1 MIGSFITRGLVM
13 VLGYAYPAYECYKTV
28 EKNKPEIEQLLFWC
42 QYWILVAFLTV
53 CERAG
58 DAFISW
64 VPMYCEVK
72 LLFFIYL
79 WHPRMKGTTYVY
91 DSFFKPYLAK
101 HENDIDR
108 NLLELRTRAGDIAV
122 LYWQRAASYGQTRV
136 FDILQYVAAQ
146 STPRPRPPPQQQGG
160 RPRQPPSRQNAA
172 PNHQPPTAPPS
183 QPEEPPSPTSSTSS
197 SQYQKEIAE
206 EMASSEVSK
215 SATQAASSSTQSQ
228 AATPNVKSQ
237 AATLNAKNQVA
248 APNTKNQAAGANGKA
263 QVADPVTN
271 NKAAASNAQ
280 KPTAAPN
287 KSIQSAQSAPAELE
301 PMQTEAGASSS
312 ETENGNPPPN
322 ETVMEDAIRDTRGR
336 FRKTRSTAAR

>member
-1 MIGSFITRGLVM
+1 M

-53 CERAG
+53 CERVG

-91 DSFFKPYLAK
+91 DSFFRPYLAK

-108 NLLELRTRAGDIAV
+108 NLVELRTRAGDIAV

-146 STPRPRPPPQQQGG
+146 STPRPRPPAQQQGG
-160 RPRQPPSRQNAA
+160 RARQPPSRQNSA
-172 PNHQPPTAPPS
+172 PNHQPATAPPS
-183 QPEEPPSPTSSTSS
+183 QPEEPSSPTSSTSS

-206 EMASSEVSK
+206 ELASQEAPK
-215 SATQAASSSTQSQ
+215 AATEAASSSTQNQ
-228 AATPNVKSQ
+228 AAAPN
-237 AATLNAKNQVA
+237 NKNQVA
-248 APNTKNQAAGANGKA
+248 APNTKNQTAGPNGKNQTVDPNA
-263 QVADPVTN
+263 KSKAADPNTKTKVM
-271 NKAAASNAQ
+271 ASNAQ
-280 KPTAAPN
+280 KTTAAPE
-287 KSIQSAQSAPAELE
+287 KSIQSVQSAPAELE
-301 PMQTEAGASSS
+301 PMQLEAGASSS
-312 ETENGNPPPN
+312 ETENGDPPK
-322 ETVMEDAIRDTRGR
+322 ETVMEDAIRLTRGR
-336 FRKTRSTAAR
+336 LRKNRSTEAR